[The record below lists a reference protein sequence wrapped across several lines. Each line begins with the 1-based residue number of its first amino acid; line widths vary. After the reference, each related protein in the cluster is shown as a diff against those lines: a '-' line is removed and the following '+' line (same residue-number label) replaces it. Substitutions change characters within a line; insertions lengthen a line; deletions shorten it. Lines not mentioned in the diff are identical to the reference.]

1 MKSNSFNQHAF
12 FQPRQM
18 LVFML
23 TSLVVV
29 GAMMLPG
36 AAFAQDQLGGADQKV
51 CGFFSN
57 INTILNMASIT
68 AVTVAVAFSGYQ
80 IAFAHKRI
88 TDVAPVLI
96 GGLLIGA
103 GGQIAKMLVGD
114 TGQTSCPATTG
125 MVMHYLSHFYA

>member
-1 MKSNSFNQHAF
+1 MKSTSPNHHAS
-12 FQPRQM
+12 FQPQQM
-18 LVFML
+18 LAFML
-23 TSLVVV
+23 VSLVVL

-36 AAFAQDQLGGADQKV
+36 VVLAQDLGGTDQKV

-57 INTILNMASIT
+57 INNLLNMASIT

-114 TGQTSCPATTG
+114 TGQSCSATTS
-125 MVMHYLSHFYA
+125 MVMHYLSSFYA